1 MPSQVRDR
9 IIALS
14 RFQGGPFLTT
24 SFFLDTDKSKRN
36 RKEIFL
42 AVKHL
47 LAGGRTDVAA
57 LDAARDKKASLEKD
71 LEAIEAYCAG
81 NMASEAPGL
90 AIYSCAGAG
99 FWEALDLPEAP
110 SDRIVFDRNPY
121 IRPINRILEARRRFL
136 VLTLDRR
143 EARWYEVFMNRI
155 GPLASLSSDIPKK
168 VKSGMEGQETKRV
181 ERHVDALVHGH
192 LKRSAQTTFDILKKN
207 GFAGLWL
214 GCPDVISKDLESL
227 LHPTVREKIK
237 GRLKA
242 KPSDPLEKVLREAEE
257 LERRLKDQE
266 EEALLKKLIG
276 EIEKGDR
283 ARSGLR
289 DCLAA
294 LNKGEVQT
302 LVVTRLHSVP
312 GKSCPRCKLLFVDE
326 PRCPACER
334 KTESRPDI
342 VDEAIEAAVQRH
354 CDVKYVTSPS
364 RLDHYGKIGAFLR
377 YKAPF

>member
-14 RFQGGPFLTT
+14 RFHSAPFLTT
-24 SFFLDTDKSKRN
+24 SFFLDSDKSKRN
-36 RKEIFL
+36 RKEILL
-42 AVKHL
+42 AVKNL
-47 LAGGRTDVAA
+47 LAGSRADIAA
-57 LDAARDKKASLEKD
+57 MDAAKDKKASLEKD

-99 FWEALDLPEAP
+99 FWETLDLPEAP
-110 SDRIVFDRNPY
+110 QDQIVFDRNPY

-136 VLTLDRR
+136 VLTLDSR
-143 EARWYEVFMNRI
+143 EARWYEVFMDRI

-168 VKSGMEGQETKRV
+168 VKSGMDGQETKRM

-192 LKRSAQTTFDILKKN
+192 LKRSAQMTFDILKKN
-207 GFAGLWL
+207 GFAGLWF
-214 GCPDVISKDLESL
+214 GCPDAIHKDFEAL
-227 LHPTVREKIK
+227 LHPSVREKIK

-242 KPSDPLEKVLREAEE
+242 KTSDPLEKVLREATA
-257 LERRLKDQE
+257 LESLLKSE
-266 EEALLKKLIG
+266 EEDALLKKLIG
-276 EIEKGDR
+276 EIEKGSR
-283 ARSGLR
+283 AKAGLR

-302 LVVTRLHSVP
+302 LVVTRNYSVA
-312 GKSCPRCKLLFVDE
+312 GKSCPRCGLLFLDE
-326 PRCPACER
+326 LRCPACER

-342 VDEAIEAAVQRH
+342 VDEAIEAAILRH
-354 CDVKYVTSPS
+354 CEIKYLTAPS
-364 RLDHYGKIGAFLR
+364 RLDHYGKIGALLR
-377 YKAPF
+377 YKA